1 MAQEGININMLN
13 LKELQLDVRT
23 RMQELYDSINT
34 HQHTIKS
41 REIDWEYIREEEE
54 YQCLYNAD
62 TDVILDLS
70 YDPYDH
76 NVTVS
81 LGIVD
86 DIAEY
91 SSITLIPPETDKLND
106 WCTDIYRKFN
116 KEVGALYE

>member
-1 MAQEGININMLN
+1 MLT
-13 LKELQLDVRT
+13 LKDLQLDVRT
-23 RMQELYDSINT
+23 RMQELYDNINT

-70 YDPYDH
+70 YDPYAR
-76 NVTVS
+76 NVIVS

-86 DIAEY
+86 DIVKY
-91 SSITLIPPETDKLND
+91 SSIELIPSETDKLND
-106 WCTDIYRKFN
+106 WCKDMYRKFN
-116 KEVGALYE
+116 KEVRSLYE